1 MPELGNKYECY
12 SCGAKF
18 YDLGKPQ
25 PICPKCGANQK
36 DAAAAAKA
44 AHETATHRRRRKEEV
59 VRTAGEEGEAGEHH
73 RPQPAALDL
82 HRVDGDLEADP
93 GGLELLAEVI
103 PAVALDAAQDR
114 EA

>member
-59 VRTAGEEGEAGEHH
+59 VRTPDEEGEESTPFAETGVQEGHDEE
-73 RPQPAALDL
+73 LD
-82 HRVDGDLEADP
+82 HEEEADD
-93 GGLELLAEVI
+93 
-103 PAVALDAAQDR
+103 AV
-114 EA
+114 EEE

>member
-59 VRTAGEEGEAGEHH
+59 VRTPDEEGEEPSSFAETDAGEGHED
-73 RPQPAALDL
+73 LD
-82 HRVDGDLEADP
+82 HEAEEVADDAD
-93 GGLELLAEVI
+93 AE
-103 PAVALDAAQDR
+103 
-114 EA
+114 E